1 MITTMRN
8 ETRIS
13 TVEAPENHPD
23 QFISQSRRPTFPH
36 FTLTSRGCSLRSRP
50 QPVAG
55 AERFTPDALARQA
68 MDESADN
75 DTTPAKPLGDSL
87 HGRFADADI
96 DPVEAV
102 REERK

>member
-1 MITTMRN
+1 
-8 ETRIS
+8 
-13 TVEAPENHPD
+13 
-23 QFISQSRRPTFPH
+23 
-36 FTLTSRGCSLRSRP
+36 
-50 QPVAG
+50 
-55 AERFTPDALARQA
+55 